1 MVSQLIIGTRFVII
15 TYLILPVF
23 SKFPEQNPASYSYAT
38 CNSHGAWTAA
48 EPATPARFYKPSPKP
63 VWMIEQCQHSS
74 LQ

>member
-1 MVSQLIIGTRFVII
+1 MVSQLIIATRFVII
-15 TYLILPVF
+15 TYLVLPVF

-38 CNSHGAWTAA
+38 CNSHGAWT
-48 EPATPARFYKPSPKP
+48 PARFYKPSPKP